1 MCRLFSGIATKNKI
15 YLAPAYNQ
23 SHSRLLDKLN
33 IEDSKK
39 NASRV
44 FVRMELIPKNDDL
57 TSDVSTWKF
66 IVDQDIVP
74 EWFENDRGRY
84 EEEFRDAVKDWIKKN
99 TVIMAGKS
107 WSPFKTDEYGTYYL
121 LNEILFR
128 SEFGKNNNYAESV
141 ITKKLAECDLVT
153 TLKDE
158 MGDRLV
164 NISLEL
170 LSLDGLRDYGVYEGG
185 VLEIPTLDLY
195 REGREKI
202 INLGKAFFTAT
213 PDSTPSGYGALG
225 VRCVSDIGVVGYSDC
240 GWNRGVRPFCI
251 IKDKELIL

>member
-23 SHSRLLDKLN
+23 SHSRLLEKLN
-33 IEDSKK
+33 IEDSRE
-39 NASRV
+39 NSSSV

-66 IVDQDIVP
+66 IVDKDIVP

-84 EEEFRDAVKDWIKKN
+84 EDEFRDAVKDWIKKN

-128 SEFGKNNNYAESV
+128 SEFGKNNNYAESA
-141 ITKKLAECDLVT
+141 ITKKLAECDLAAA
-153 TLKDE
+153 LKDE

-164 NISLEL
+164 NIFLEL
-170 LSLDGLRDYGVYEGG
+170 LSLDGLRDYGVYHGD
-185 VLEIPTLDLY
+185 VLEIPTFDIY

-202 INLGKAFFTAT
+202 VNLGEAFLTAT
-213 PDSTPSGYGALG
+213 PDSTPSGYGASDVQFVCDDG
-225 VRCVSDIGVVGYSDC
+225 DVSCVGCDLSL
-240 GWNRGVRPFCI
+240 GVRPFCI
-251 IKDKELIL
+251 IKS

>member
-23 SHSRLLDKLN
+23 SHSTLLEKLN
-33 IEDSKK
+33 IEDSTE

-57 TSDVSTWKF
+57 TSDVSGWKF

-74 EWFENDRGRY
+74 EWFENDRGKY
-84 EEEFRDAVKDWIKKN
+84 EDKFRDTVKDWIKKN
-99 TVIMAGKS
+99 TVIIAGKS
-107 WSPFKTDEYGTYYL
+107 WSPFKTDEKGTYYL

-128 SEFGKNNNYAESV
+128 SNFGDNNNYAESA
-141 ITKKLAECDLVT
+141 ITKKLAECDLAAA
-153 TLKDE
+153 LKDE
-158 MGDRLV
+158 LGDRLV
-164 NISLEL
+164 NISLDL

-195 REGREKI
+195 REGRKNI
-202 INLGKAFFTAT
+202 INLEEAFHTAT
-213 PDSTPSGYGALG
+213 PDSTPSGYGASR
-225 VRCVSDIGVVGYSDC
+225 VRCVGGSGGVGYNDC
-240 GWNRGVRPFCI
+240 GWNLGVRPFCI
-251 IKDKELIL
+251 IKS